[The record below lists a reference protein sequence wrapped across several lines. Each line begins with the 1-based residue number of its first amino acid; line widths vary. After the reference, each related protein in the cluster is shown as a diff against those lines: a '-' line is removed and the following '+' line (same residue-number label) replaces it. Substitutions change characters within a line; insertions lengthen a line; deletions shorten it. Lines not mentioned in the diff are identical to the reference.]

1 YPYSTP
7 TYLGNLI
14 SQLPGAV
21 LLAVPFV
28 AIGSSAYQNL
38 FWLAALFLVLRRYLG
53 DGRLALG
60 AFWVALASPGT
71 LRELVTGGDL
81 IANNAYLAVFSLGV
95 LALDPTTPT
104 RRVLR
109 LGSAVGLGLA
119 LSSRANVLALVP
131 LLFAALARREG
142 RRTAVGLLGLAL
154 AVCAAVTLPFY

>member
-1 YPYSTP
+1 
-7 TYLGNLI
+7 
-14 SQLPGAV
+14 
-21 LLAVPFV
+21 
-28 AIGSSAYQNL
+28 
-38 FWLAALFLVLRRYLG
+38 
-53 DGRLALG
+53 
-60 AFWVALASPGT
+60 
-71 LRELVTGGDL
+71 
-81 IANNAYLAVFSLGV
+81 FSLGV

-154 AVCAAVTLPFY
+154 AVCAAVTLPFYAYAPSRFSPLLTADKIGRFEDVVPGATAILLVAGGVLTLLLALRLRGDPASAFRG